1 MARITQLADIYGR
14 AGCITF
20 HYLKFGRALG
30 IPFTTT
36 NNSFLNVGMSDCPA
50 SSQSGTGMNKNSDS
64 RMLRYRTEIQDAG
77 MPMPAALTSMPMPS
91 YGMYRTAY
99 ASCMGPIFLN
109 KGAMSMGI
117 FQCIYST

>member
-1 MARITQLADIYGR
+1 MARITQLADVYGL

-20 HYLKFGRALG
+20 HYLQFGRALG
-30 IPFTTT
+30 IPFNTT

-50 SSQSGTGMNKNSDS
+50 SSKSGTGMNKNFDAG
-64 RMLRYRTEIQDAG
+64 MLRYRTEIQDAG
-77 MPMPAALTSMPMPS
+77 MLMPAALTSMPMPS

-99 ASCMGPIFLN
+99 ASCRKRGMGPIFLN

-117 FQCIYST
+117 F